1 MRRSA
6 ILPAL
11 FILASDRFSQTGFSY
26 APLFCCGTI
35 LKLSDER
42 SSSIRIIP
50 GPVSSFHHHPVVLAF
65 PLSRPPA
72 FPIYPPGDRIESTI
86 QTHFR
91 WCILCRLRLILF
103 ISALKQER
111 LERRYPGSFNLF
123 LSFSIFQSL
132 DRRRRFPSYLPSST
146 SSNSASS
153 ISESPPIFTIFSFS
167 SLALRI
173 LRMEYWLSRSVTP

>member
-1 MRRSA
+1 MKDRLLYGLFPGLSA
-6 ILPAL
+6 PFIIILLFWLFRFHDLPLSQFIHQAIAL
-11 FILASDRFSQTGFSY
+11 KVQFKLISVGVFFADLGLFYLFLHLNKNNASKGVILA
-26 APLFCCGTI
+26 
-35 LKLSDER
+35 
-42 SSSIRIIP
+42 
-50 GPVSSFHHHPVVLAF
+50 V
-65 PLSRPPA
+65 
-72 FPIYPPGDRIESTI
+72 
-86 QTHFR
+86 
-91 WCILCRLRLILF
+91 
-103 ISALKQER
+103 
-111 LERRYPGSFNLF
+111 F

>member
-1 MRRSA
+1 MKDRLLYGLFPGLSA
-6 ILPAL
+6 PFIIILL
-11 FILASDRFSQTGFSY
+11 FWLFRFHD
-26 APLFCCGTI
+26 L
-35 LKLSDER
+35 
-42 SSSIRIIP
+42 
-50 GPVSSFHHHPVVLAF
+50 
-65 PLSRPPA
+65 PLS
-72 FPIYPPGDRIESTI
+72 
-86 QTHFR
+86 Q
-91 WCILCRLRLILF
+91 F
-103 ISALKQER
+103 IHQAIALKVQFKLISVGVFFADLGLFYLFLHLNKNNASKGVILDSVEKIVNIHNKI
-111 LERRYPGSFNLF
+111 LFNLF